1 MSSVQI
7 APGDIVIT
15 QLPYHAGYS
24 VGRVTNPRGPT
35 EQHVPL
41 GITATESAAVERA
54 RGMAAGR
61 RVWLQ
66 VEDGDYAERTEK

>member
-7 APGDIVIT
+7 TQGDIVIT

-24 VGRVTNPRGPT
+24 VGRVTKPGGPA
-35 EQHVPL
+35 EQRVPL
-41 GITATESAAVERA
+41 GVTATESAAVERA

-66 VEDGDYAERTEK
+66 IEDGGYAERT